1 VRVNNNVVD
10 ELPAFAG
17 PDIDVITVNWKKFIL
32 HSAYIF
38 FSIGP
43 GASFA
48 RAMILQAEKKQ

>member
-1 VRVNNNVVD
+1 MRVNNNVVD

-32 HSAYIF
+32 HSAYIC
-38 FSIGP
+38 P